1 MNMKSHKL
9 LLAALAFGSALMTT
23 GCRDDFSEMNQDPSA
38 VTTGNISFLFAEAVN
53 RFDPQPYLEYYYNAP
68 MKYAWAGMG
77 LSTSGASES
86 ILTLTIDGDQARQ
99 YISVLRVLRAMEAEY
114 EKLSDEDKALNDV
127 YMSAAN
133 IMSIYM
139 GIFATDMY
147 GAIPYV
153 EACNAA
159 YGGSL
164 TPGFDSVESL
174 YNLWLEQ
181 LNSSISTFT
190 SSEAVMKADQ
200 DVVYG
205 GDKAKWAKFA
215 NSLKLRI
222 AVRLLSQNEAKA
234 KQIASEVESA
244 SCGYLNSLDEDV
256 RFHKG
261 DVRLT
266 GDQGYVNDRIYHWS
280 NGFTGVTDLQDVPV
294 LNQSSI
300 SWLTTETRVYVS
312 STRRITGTLR
322 LYRDITMQVWQF
334 LTLSKKMW
342 FTKLEPMARKTSY
355 VGEVRV
361 NLGYVIMESPK
372 HGWLVQTIPVNTNG
386 SSRHHIR
393 MLIRN
398 CICTIQTVVMRQVIL
413 YIQL

>member
-181 LNSSISTFT
+181 LNS
-190 SSEAVMKADQ
+190 
-200 DVVYG
+200 
-205 GDKAKWAKFA
+205 
-215 NSLKLRI
+215 
-222 AVRLLSQNEAKA
+222 
-234 KQIASEVESA
+234 
-244 SCGYLNSLDEDV
+244 
-256 RFHKG
+256 
-261 DVRLT
+261 
-266 GDQGYVNDRIYHWS
+266 IY
-280 NGFTGVTDLQDVPV
+280 Q
-294 LNQSSI
+294 
-300 SWLTTETRVYVS
+300 
-312 STRRITGTLR
+312 
-322 LYRDITMQVWQF
+322 
-334 LTLSKKMW
+334 
-342 FTKLEPMARKTSY
+342 
-355 VGEVRV
+355 
-361 NLGYVIMESPK
+361 
-372 HGWLVQTIPVNTNG
+372 
-386 SSRHHIR
+386 
-393 MLIRN
+393 
-398 CICTIQTVVMRQVIL
+398 
-413 YIQL
+413 